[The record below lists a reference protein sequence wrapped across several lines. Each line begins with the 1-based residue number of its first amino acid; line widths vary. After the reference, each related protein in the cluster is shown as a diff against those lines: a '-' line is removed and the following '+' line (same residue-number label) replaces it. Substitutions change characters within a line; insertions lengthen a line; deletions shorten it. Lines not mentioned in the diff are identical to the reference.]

1 MNGKDIQTKEELLR
15 LKQMELLI
23 REKIEKIENGKR
35 NDPRH
40 ALMDARAAAE
50 TICRQVCFKSG
61 LIKDPSPNECTPL
74 DKLIQLI
81 KQHKLA
87 PAEIVRHLRTV
98 QDYGNMAAHS
108 IEPISHEAAEPA
120 LRALSNLVKW
130 YFDSPFSSCESD
142 GSYAEFPGN
151 PPVSGS
157 SQGVGTA
164 VAVGAAVAAGIGGAL
179 LGWGFGKRK
188 KKEEPIAG

>member
-1 MNGKDIQTKEELLR
+1 MNEKDIHATEELLR

-23 REKIEKIENGKR
+23 REKIEEIEKGKR

-40 ALMDARAAAE
+40 ALIDARAAAE
-50 TICRQVCFKSG
+50 TICRQVCYKSG

-81 KQHKLA
+81 KQHKFA

-130 YFDSPFSSCESD
+130 YFDSPFSSYESD
-142 GSYAEFPGN
+142 GSYAEFPGD

-157 SQGVGTA
+157 SQGWGRPWQS
-164 VAVGAAVAAGIGGAL
+164 GRL
-179 LGWGFGKRK
+179 LQRGLEGLF
-188 KKEEPIAG
+188 